1 MLPER
6 SRAWP
11 GVNLHPAEP
20 GWAGLRSPVEAA
32 AAPPG
37 PAPPPGPRPSETGAQ
52 NLRPLQPCAPRA
64 GSGPA
69 GGQRG
74 DTRPWQ
80 EGPWGLLRGSHS
92 RGVPRGGAEPPVL
105 WGCVSLPAARGGQHL
120 PCPSAAPRL
129 CPARGCPVS
138 PQGSGAAVT
147 SGPVPEPGTPWS
159 WAKPGRVARDGVG
172 WGGVGCIGMGMVP
185 PRCLTAWGREEGTWG
200 WWHLQQVA
208 ACPSAGLG
216 AQLGAPHR
224 G

>member
-6 SRAWP
+6 SCVWP

-69 GGQRG
+69 GGQCG

-80 EGPWGLLRGSHS
+80 EGPWGLLWGSHS
-92 RGVPRGGAEPPVL
+92 RGVPRGGAEPPEL
-105 WGCVSLPAARGGQHL
+105 WGCVSLPAARGE
-120 PCPSAAPRL
+120 AAPPL
-129 CPARGCPVS
+129 PLGSPPAVLS
-138 PQGSGAAVT
+138 PGLPRVPAGLRRCCHLGSRARAGNPLELGQALPGGA
-147 SGPVPEPGTPWS
+147 
-159 WAKPGRVARDGVG
+159 G
-172 WGGVGCIGMGMVP
+172 WDWVGCIGMGMVP

-216 AQLGAPHR
+216 AQLGAHHR